1 MEPKRI
7 LSFSA
12 ISFSWHSS
20 TVKIASSFFS
30 SKDKQ
35 NNSRVPPP
43 KPNWF
48 CLLLLQKPIYF
59 SICNGQLKCNGGKK
73 EKIPNKRGKK
83 NKCVSGSVYTQR
95 WVSFIFVE
103 RRFPGS
109 NVLSSGKSTI
119 GTATMDVS
127 QPTQRHRPNSQ
138 HYIDFRPFSGDG
150 SK

>member
-1 MEPKRI
+1 
-7 LSFSA
+7 
-12 ISFSWHSS
+12 
-20 TVKIASSFFS
+20 
-30 SKDKQ
+30 
-35 NNSRVPPP
+35 
-43 KPNWF
+43 
-48 CLLLLQKPIYF
+48 LLLLQKPIYF
-59 SICNGQLKCNGGKK
+59 SICNGQLKCNEKKKK

-138 HYIDFRPFSGDG
+138 HYIDFRPFSGDMG